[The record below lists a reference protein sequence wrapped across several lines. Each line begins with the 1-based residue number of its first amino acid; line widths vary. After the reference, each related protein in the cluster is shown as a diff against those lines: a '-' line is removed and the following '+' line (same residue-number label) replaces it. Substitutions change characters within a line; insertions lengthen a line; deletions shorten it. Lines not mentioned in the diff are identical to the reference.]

1 MADGSDPQRTPGADD
16 GWRRVVFTV
25 AADRAELAADAC
37 WRAQAAGIEEQ
48 PGTGPDE
55 LRLLAGFADPAAAE
69 TAVGLLRALGI
80 DGVAVE
86 RIDDTGLDGW
96 RPFARAERA
105 GRWWIVPAWLPAPPH
120 APDERVVAIE
130 PASAFG
136 SGSHPTTRLVVD
148 ALDRTVVAG
157 DRVLDVGCGS
167 GVLSVVAALLG
178 AEVVAIDVDPHAAE
192 ATEGNA
198 RRNGVGERVL
208 ASARPLA
215 AVAAD
220 DAPFDVVAA
229 NLLAPV
235 IHELAPSLV
244 AAVAPGGVLIASG
257 LLEDRWEAT
266 TALLGPLAV
275 EGVATEDGWAA
286 ITLRAPGP
294 GSVRR

>member
-1 MADGSDPQRTPGADD
+1 MDD
-16 GWRRVVFTV
+16 GWCRVVFTV
-25 AADRAELAADAC
+25 AADRAELASDAC

-55 LRLLAGFADPAAAE
+55 VRLLAGFADPAAAE
-69 TAVGLLRALGI
+69 AAIAHLRDLGI
-80 DGVAVE
+80 VRVAVE
-86 RIDDTGLDGW
+86 RVDDAGLDAW

-105 GRWWIVPAWLPAPPH
+105 GRWWVVPAWLPAPPH
-120 APDERVVAIE
+120 AADERTVEID

-178 AEVVAIDVDPHAAE
+178 AEVVAIDIDPHAAE
-192 ATEGNA
+192 TTEANA
-198 RRNGVGERVL
+198 RRNGVGARVR
-208 ASARPLA
+208 ASARPLDQ
-215 AVAAD
+215 VAAEEP
-220 DAPFDVVAA
+220 PFDVVAA

-235 IHELAPSLV
+235 IHELAAPLV
-244 AAVAPGGVLIASG
+244 AAVAPGGLLVVSG

-275 EGVATEDGWAA
+275 DAVAVEDGWAA

-294 GSVRR
+294 GVARR